1 MSLWTRIKRWLM
13 NSDNTEAL
21 QKEFELSATAL
32 IEACEE
38 CCEETDEFLTFLD
51 QFFSELASMRYQIEG
66 IQHLSITETDWSP
79 SDNLPEQVKTIY
91 ASIVSVMGQIAAREQ
106 MLVSNVK
113 AVNHIHHGLTK
124 VEGLV
129 DIDMVDALKERVTP
143 LLPKSNEQ
151 LLAIRTALSQMEK
164 ERAVY
169 DSLGALLKDEKQPDL
184 LN

>member
-13 NSDNTEAL
+13 KSDKTEAL
-21 QKEFELSATAL
+21 QEEFELSATAL

-38 CCEETDEFLTFLD
+38 CCQTTDDFLIFLD
-51 QFFSELASMRYQIEG
+51 QFFSELSSMRYQIEG
-66 IQHLSITETDWSP
+66 IKHLSITETEWSP

-91 ASIVSVMGQIAAREQ
+91 ASIVSVMGQISAREQ
-106 MLVSNVK
+106 MLISNVK
-113 AVNHIHHGLTK
+113 AVNHINHGLQK

-129 DIDMVDALKERVTP
+129 NANMVNALKEWVAP
-143 LLPKSNEQ
+143 LLGKSNEQ

-169 DSLGALLKDEKQPDL
+169 DSLGELLKDEKQPDL